1 MPKAG
6 HCQRRA
12 KVKWCKLGDENAK
25 FVHTM
30 ATYTVRNNKMEVL
43 GHEETEYYR
52 DTDKINIAT
61 LLFKQLFSEGRQW
74 TPILNLQMLHEQ

>member
-1 MPKAG
+1 
-6 HCQRRA
+6 
-12 KVKWCKLGDENAK
+12 
-25 FVHTM
+25 
-30 ATYTVRNNKMEVL
+30 MEVL